1 MYLKPDSLAVVL
13 LGDWCNL
20 YSKPDWLADN
30 IFKSPDI
37 EIGVNAQDNVTN
49 ISCKQ
54 GPVIIRPSQAKVAFM
69 TTDIDETTL
78 DYLEE
83 CVKKYLETAHTPL
96 LNAFGFNIDYYEE
109 ENPLLADIF
118 DSMADV
124 DVIIDA
130 DYEIES
136 TRVRRALKKDDA
148 ILNMEYSI
156 DKSETLFHFNK
167 HYEGLSENNISH
179 AIETITKEKLTQFLR
194 ETRSLIEGLGYDF
207 EEDNNE

>member
-83 CVKKYLETAHTPL
+83 CVK
-96 LNAFGFNIDYYEE
+96 NI
-109 ENPLLADIF
+109 
-118 DSMADV
+118 
-124 DVIIDA
+124 
-130 DYEIES
+130 
-136 TRVRRALKKDDA
+136 LKPHIHRCLMLSDL
-148 ILNMEYSI
+148 ILI
-156 DKSETLFHFNK
+156 
-167 HYEGLSENNISH
+167 
-179 AIETITKEKLTQFLR
+179 ITKKKTLYWQIFLI
-194 ETRSLIEGLGYDF
+194 LWLM
-207 EEDNNE
+207 